1 MIKNDEET
9 LLRSVA
15 LQTSRAILHARLRA
29 EHELQQAKKELEDKA
44 GRLDHS
50 LSVLR
55 ATMEA
60 TAEGILVTDEHGNV
74 LRFNEPYLK
83 LWPVDRKLVTSGHHS
98 QLLKF
103 CAPFLKEPQ
112 QFLRKTAEI
121 YSVWPPDSYDL
132 LELND
137 GRIFERFSKIHYVEE
152 RYVGRVWSF
161 RDVTARR
168 QAEDAVRETRDRLRF
183 MAEVLPLKI
192 FTAQADGNAD
202 YFNQQWAEYAGV
214 TFERLLGWGWTKLI
228 SPEDADK
235 SLERWRYSLETG
247 ETFQMDHRL
256 RDANGDYC
264 WHLTRAQAKRD
275 ANGYISM
282 WVGSSIDI
290 DAMKR
295 ADEERKRLLANE
307 RIARNEAE
315 QVNRIK
321 DEFLATL
328 SHELRTPL
336 NAILGWSQLILQG
349 SMAAQTVQRGMEII
363 ERNARAQNKLIEDLL
378 EMSRI
383 VSGKV
388 SLDMHLFD
396 LASFAAG
403 AVESMSPLAEAKGI
417 RLRNFIDPETGK
429 VAADHNRMHQIIS
442 NLLSNAIKFT
452 PKDGHVDIIV
462 RRSESNAEITVR
474 DSGIGIDAEFLKYVF
489 DRFRQA
495 DSSSTRHHG
504 GLGLGLA
511 IVKQLVAL
519 HGGTVRATSD
529 GEGQGASFTVSL
541 PLSPVGAEADEVR
554 NSFKPAAHANFE
566 FPGTRIL
573 VIDDEQ
579 DSLEL
584 IGEVLAKHGAI
595 VRAATSAA
603 EGLEILKGEKPEI
616 IISDIGMPDADG
628 YAFMEEVRNLPEAEG
643 GKTPAI
649 AVTGFARPEDRICAM
664 TAGYQMHFCKPID
677 AHQLISAVSKLIRN
691 HENV

>member
-1 MIKNDEET
+1 
-9 LLRSVA
+9 
-15 LQTSRAILHARLRA
+15 
-29 EHELQQAKKELEDKA
+29 
-44 GRLDHS
+44 
-50 LSVLR
+50 
-55 ATMEA
+55 
-60 TAEGILVTDEHGNV
+60 
-74 LRFNEPYLK
+74 
-83 LWPVDRKLVTSGHHS
+83 
-98 QLLKF
+98 
-103 CAPFLKEPQ
+103 
-112 QFLRKTAEI
+112 
-121 YSVWPPDSYDL
+121 
-132 LELND
+132 
-137 GRIFERFSKIHYVEE
+137 
-152 RYVGRVWSF
+152 VWSF
-161 RDVTARR
+161 RDVTAHR

-192 FTAQADGNAD
+192 FTAQADGNAY
-202 YFNQQWAEYAGV
+202 YFNQQWAEYTGA
-214 TFERLLGWGWTKLI
+214 TCERLLGWGWTKLI
-228 SPEDADK
+228 NPDDSDE
-235 SLERWRYSLETG
+235 SLERWRHSLETG

-256 RDANGDYC
+256 RHANGDYR

-349 SMAAQTVQRGMEII
+349 SMNAQNVQRGMEII

-383 VSGKV
+383 ISGKI
-388 SLDMHLFD
+388 SLDVHLFD
-396 LASFAAG
+396 LASFTEG

-417 RLRNFIDPETGK
+417 RLRSFIDRETGK
-429 VAADHNRMHQIIS
+429 VVADHNRMHQIIS

-452 PKDGHVDIIV
+452 PQDGHVDIIV
-462 RRSESNAEITVR
+462 RRREPHAEITVR

-541 PLSPVGAEADEVR
+541 PLGPVGAEVDEIC
-554 NSFKPAAHANFE
+554 NPFKPSAHANFK

-584 IGEVLAKHGAI
+584 MGEVLAKHGAV
-595 VRAATSAA
+595 VRVATSAA

-616 IISDIGMPDADG
+616 IISDIGMPGTDG
-628 YAFMEEVRNLPEAEG
+628 YAFMQEVRNLADAEG

-649 AVTGFARPEDRICAM
+649 AVTGFARPEDRVCAM
-664 TAGYQMHFCKPID
+664 AAGYQMHFCKPID
-677 AHQLISAVSKLIRN
+677 AHQLVSAVGELIRN
-691 HENV
+691 HENA